1 MEDIDKKIWDMLN
14 LLDEVEPS
22 VDFEQK
28 LFKRIEEIEAKKSTF
43 IEKIKRL
50 IFIPVPAAAII
61 GLLLGIILGNIT
73 IKSDMINVSVKEPA
87 IILNLDS
94 FSDFYSNGLT
104 HSYISMLKEGGKNK

>member
-14 LLDEVEPS
+14 LLDEVKPS
-22 VDFEQK
+22 ADFETK

-61 GLLLGIILGNIT
+61 GLLLGIIIGSIS
-73 IKSDMINVSVKEPA
+73 IKDKAKEPS
-87 IILNLDS
+87 ILANLENFSS
-94 FSDFYSNGLT
+94 FPQNLIT
-104 HSYISMLKEGGKNK
+104 NSYMSLFKEVDKK